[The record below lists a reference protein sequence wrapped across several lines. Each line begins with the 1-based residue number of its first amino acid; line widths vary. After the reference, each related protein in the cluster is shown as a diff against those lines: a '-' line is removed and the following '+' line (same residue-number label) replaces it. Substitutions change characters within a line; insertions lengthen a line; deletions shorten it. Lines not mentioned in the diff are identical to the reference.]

1 MTNLI
6 KTKQKAAL
14 QSADGGGRRNCDN
27 YQGHRDPDG
36 CPSAANTGADVRL
49 SDLIPRFTIMISIT
63 VATVPFLYDSCGCLP
78 AWYAGKVP
86 NSL

>member
-14 QSADGGGRRNCDN
+14 WSAEGGGRRNCNN
-27 YQGHRDPDG
+27 YQGYGYRDG
-36 CPSAANTGADVRL
+36 CPSAAAEGGDVRL
-49 SDLIPRFTIMISIT
+49 SDLTPRFTIMVSIT
-63 VATVPFLYDSCGCLP
+63 VATVAFPYDSRGCLP